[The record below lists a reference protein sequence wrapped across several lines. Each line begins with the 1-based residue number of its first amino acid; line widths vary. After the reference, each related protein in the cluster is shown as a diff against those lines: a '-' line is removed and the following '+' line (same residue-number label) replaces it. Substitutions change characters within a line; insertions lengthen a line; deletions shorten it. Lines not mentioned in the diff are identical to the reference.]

1 MSPPSRLRIFLV
13 LWIFTASLPPKIKA
27 QGRSIS
33 FTDAARMAVA
43 ASAELRNEYAQGA
56 VREKAWRWGRRA
68 YFPRLSISASEDDRL
83 SKIDA
88 DSFLKN
94 YTLNV
99 EQLLWDGGRILLNRK
114 IERAELTLLETR
126 LGQMKGEIA
135 EGAMGAY
142 REVLSARSVLAI
154 REAALAFLAEQ
165 RRILEREVELGLAL
179 AMDLAEADI
188 TLTEGQIEV
197 LSHKMDLTERE
208 QQFAEILGLE
218 KLPPLAEE
226 IDILRSPALPV
237 SEKVRSMAQERNPDL
252 AAARF
257 ALLQKQAEVKYAARA
272 WLPSIRLLGGVN
284 LSGPRYPL
292 TQVNWT
298 VGLSFDFSSPYVSGK
313 FNAAMGW
320 EPPYDRTA
328 QMQGTLSP
336 LPEPASALNTPAA
349 KLALNLEQAKFR
361 QNFETL
367 GRRAVYAAEKLGLM
381 NRQRELALKSL
392 DHAKERLRLAELRM
406 DLGQLTRLDLMEAR
420 LEYAQRE
427 VAAVEAAAALLGA
440 ERELERLLDLYPGE
454 LANLSTKKTSF
465 GGSL

>member
-1 MSPPSRLRIFLV
+1 MSFFARRRLFLM
-13 LWIFTASLPPKIKA
+13 LWILTALLPPGIKA

-33 FTDAARMAVA
+33 FADAARMAVA
-43 ASAELRNEYAQGA
+43 ASAELRNGYAQGA
-56 VREKAWRWGRRA
+56 IREKAWLWGRRA
-68 YFPRLSISASEDDRL
+68 YFPRFSLSASEDDRL

-99 EQLLWDGGRILLNRK
+99 EQLLWDGGRTLLGRSMEK
-114 IERAELTLLETR
+114 AELTYLETQ
-126 LGQMKGEIA
+126 LKQMKGEIA
-135 EGAMGAY
+135 EGAMSAY

-154 REAALAFLAEQ
+154 REAALASLAEQ

-197 LSHKMDLTERE
+197 LSLRMDLAETEH
-208 QQFAEILGLE
+208 QFAEILGME

-226 IDILRSPALPV
+226 IDILRSPPLPV
-237 SEKVRSMAQERNPDL
+237 PEKVRSMAQERNPEL

-257 ALLQKQAEVKYAARA
+257 TLAQKQAEVKYAARA
-272 WLPSIRLLGGVN
+272 WLPAVRLLGGVS
-284 LSGPRYPL
+284 LRGSRYPL
-292 TQVNWT
+292 TQANWT
-298 VGLSFDFSSPYVSGK
+298 VGLSFDFSSPYLSGK
-313 FNAAMGW
+313 FSAAMGW

-328 QMQGTLSP
+328 QMQGALSP
-336 LPEPASALNTPAA
+336 LPEPASALNGPSA
-349 KLALNLEQAKFR
+349 KLALSLEQANFR
-361 QNFETL
+361 QTFEAL
-367 GRRAVYAAEKLGLM
+367 GRKAAYAAEKFGLI
-381 NRQRELALKSL
+381 NRQRELALESL
-392 DHAKERLRLAELRM
+392 GRAKERLGLAELRM
-406 DLGQLTRLDLMEAR
+406 ELGQLTRLDLMEAR

-454 LANLSTKKTSF
+454 LANLSAKKTSF